1 MKPFAK
7 GPGNRVPSGPP
18 QMRLQG
24 FPGAAIV
31 AGAGLFLALTAL
43 LAASRA
49 PEDMTSFRLHVEVPD
64 LLLLAS
70 GAAFALAVA
79 IVIGIAL
86 SRDRRRHEAEV
97 EREEEPSKLPWW
109 LQVFL
114 RVLPL
119 LPLLATLVVFSF
131 GWQYVE
137 SSLLAWSRLMMFAG
151 SDAGAPAAEIP
162 VVSLPWLGWLV
173 GLLALLAGLAALA
186 VAVLLLFAERIARWW
201 ERRTRSETAEPLSEA
216 VQDGLDDLASEPDAR
231 TAIIKCYR
239 RFERVAARARVPK
252 APWQT
257 PEEFMRETLR
267 RLVLPH
273 RAVDRLTRL
282 FELARFSRHALGS
295 PERDTARACLE
306 DIRSALEREDAPLD
320 VA

>member
-1 MKPFAK
+1 
-7 GPGNRVPSGPP
+7 
-18 QMRLQG
+18 MRLQG

-231 TAIIKCYR
+231 GAIIKCYR

-282 FELARFSRHALGS
+282 FELARFSRHTLGS

>member
-1 MKPFAK
+1 MEPFANR
-7 GPGNRVPSGPP
+7 PGYGVPSGPP

-24 FPGAAIV
+24 FPGAALV

-49 PEDMTSFRLHVEVPD
+49 PEDAASFRLHVEVPD
-64 LLLLAS
+64 VLLLAS

-79 IVIGIAL
+79 IVIGMAL
-86 SRDRRRHEAEV
+86 SRDRRRRETELS
-97 EREEEPSKLPWW
+97 REEEPSRLPWW
-109 LQVFL
+109 LQALL
-114 RVLPL
+114 RMLPL
-119 LPLLATLVVFSF
+119 LPLLATLVVFSL

-137 SSLLAWSRLMMFAG
+137 TSLLAWSRLMRFAG
-151 SDAGAPAAEIP
+151 TDATGGPEVS
-162 VVSLPWLGWLV
+162 VVSLPWLGWLL
-173 GLLALLAGLAALA
+173 GLVALLAGLAALA
-186 VAVLLLFAERIARWW
+186 VALLLLFAERIARWW
-201 ERRTRSETAEPLSEA
+201 ERRDRGEAAEPLGEA
-216 VQDGLDDLASEPDAR
+216 VQDGLDDLAGEPDAR

-239 RFERVAARARVPK
+239 RFERVAARASVAR

-257 PEEFMRETLR
+257 PEEFMREALR

-273 RAVDRLTRL
+273 PAVDRLTRL

-306 DIRSALEREDAPLD
+306 EIKSALEREDAPIG
-320 VA
+320 AA

>member
-1 MKPFAK
+1 MK
-7 GPGNRVPSGPP
+7 
-18 QMRLQG
+18 LHG

-31 AGAGLFLALTAL
+31 AGAGLFVALTAL

-49 PEDMTSFRLHVEVPD
+49 PEDMPSFRLHVEVPD
-64 LLLLAS
+64 ALLLAS
-70 GAAFALAVA
+70 GVAFTIAVA
-79 IVIGIAL
+79 IIIGMAL
-86 SRDRRRHEAEV
+86 SPDRRRHEEDP

-114 RVLPL
+114 RLLPL
-119 LPLLATLVVFSF
+119 LPLLATLIVFSF

-137 SSLLAWSRLMMFAG
+137 TSLLAWSRLVMFAG
-151 SDAGAPAAEIP
+151 SDGAPGADNP

-173 GLLALLAGLAALA
+173 GLLALLAGLATLAMAL
-186 VAVLLLFAERIARWW
+186 VLLFAERIARWW
-201 ERRTRSETAEPLSEA
+201 ERRNRAEAEAPLTEA
-216 VQDGLDDLASEPDAR
+216 VQEGLDDLASEPDAR
-231 TAIIKCYR
+231 AAIIRCYR
-239 RFERVAARARVPK
+239 RFERVAAKASVPR

-257 PEEFMRETLR
+257 PEEFMREALR

-273 RAVDRLTRL
+273 SAVDRLTRL

-295 PERDTARACLE
+295 FERDTARACLE
-306 DIRSALEREDAPLD
+306 EIRSALDREEAPLG

>member
-1 MKPFAK
+1 
-7 GPGNRVPSGPP
+7 
-18 QMRLQG
+18 MRLQG

-31 AGAGLFLALTAL
+31 AGAGLLLALTAL

-49 PEDMTSFRLHVEVPD
+49 TEDTPSFRLHVEVPD
-64 LLLLAS
+64 SLLLAS

-79 IVIGIAL
+79 IIFGMAL
-86 SRDRRRHEAEV
+86 SRDRRRDAELP
-97 EREEEPSKLPWW
+97 REEEPSKLPWW

-119 LPLLATLVVFSF
+119 LPLLAILVVFSF

-137 SSLLAWSRLMMFAG
+137 TSLLAWSRLMMFAG
-151 SDAGAPAAEIP
+151 TDSTPGADTP

-173 GLLALLAGLAALA
+173 GLLALLVGLAMLAIAL
-186 VAVLLLFAERIARWW
+186 VLLFAERIARWW
-201 ERRTRSETAEPLSEA
+201 ERRNRAEAAEPLSEA
-216 VQDGLDDLASEPDAR
+216 VEDGLDDLASEPDAR
-231 TAIIKCYR
+231 AAIIRCYR
-239 RFERVAARARVPK
+239 RFERVAARASVTR

-306 DIRSALEREDAPLD
+306 EIRSALEREEAP
-320 VA
+320 VGAA

>member
-7 GPGNRVPSGPP
+7 GPDNRVRSGPP
-18 QMRLQG
+18 LMRLQG

-43 LAASRA
+43 QAASRA
-49 PEDMTSFRLHVEVPD
+49 PEDMPSFRLHVEVPD
-64 LLLLAS
+64 SLLLAS

-79 IVIGIAL
+79 IIFGMAL
-86 SRDRRRHEAEV
+86 SRDRRRDAELP
-97 EREEEPSKLPWW
+97 REEEPSKLPWW

-119 LPLLATLVVFSF
+119 LPLLAILAVFSF

-137 SSLLAWSRLMMFAG
+137 TSLLAWSRLMMFAG
-151 SDAGAPAAEIP
+151 TDSTPGADTP

-173 GLLALLAGLAALA
+173 GLLALLGGLATLAMAL
-186 VAVLLLFAERIARWW
+186 VLLFAERIARWW
-201 ERRTRSETAEPLSEA
+201 ERRNRVAAAEPLSEA

-231 TAIIKCYR
+231 AAIIKCYR
-239 RFERVAARARVPK
+239 RFERVAARASVIR

-306 DIRSALEREDAPLD
+306 EIRSALERQEAPLG

>member
-18 QMRLQG
+18 PMRPQG
-24 FPGAAIV
+24 FPGKAIV
-31 AGAGLFLALTAL
+31 AGAGLLLALTAL

-49 PEDMTSFRLHVEVPD
+49 PEDTTSFRLHVEVPD

-86 SRDRRRHEAEV
+86 SRDRRHREAEV

-173 GLLALLAGLAALA
+173 GLLALLAGLATLA

-216 VQDGLDDLASEPDAR
+216 VQVGLDDLASEPDAR
-231 TAIIKCYR
+231 AAIIKCYR

>member
-1 MKPFAK
+1 
-7 GPGNRVPSGPP
+7 
-18 QMRLQG
+18 MRLQG

-43 LAASRA
+43 LAASHA
-49 PEDMTSFRLHVEVPD
+49 PEDAPSFRLRVEVPD
-64 LLLLAS
+64 SLLLAS
-70 GAAFALAVA
+70 GMAFALAVA
-79 IVIGIAL
+79 IIIGMAL
-86 SRDRRRHEAEV
+86 SPDRRRHEE
-97 EREEEPSKLPWW
+97 ELPREEEPSRLPWW
-109 LQVFL
+109 LQVCL
-114 RVLPL
+114 RMLPL
-119 LPLLATLVVFSF
+119 LPLLAALIVFSF

-137 SSLLAWSRLMMFAG
+137 TSLLAWSRLMMFAG
-151 SDAGAPAAEIP
+151 SDAPPGPETP
-162 VVSLPWLGWLV
+162 VVALPWLGWLV
-173 GLLALLAGLAALA
+173 GLLALLAGLATLA
-186 VAVLLLFAERIARWW
+186 VALVLLFAERIARWW
-201 ERRTRSETAEPLSEA
+201 ERRNRAEAAEPLSEA
-216 VQDGLDDLASEPDAR
+216 VQDGLDDLANEPDAR
-231 TAIIKCYR
+231 TAIIRCYR
-239 RFERVAARARVPK
+239 RFERVAARASVPR

-306 DIRSALEREDAPLD
+306 EIRSALEREEAPLG